1 MKELL
6 SVSVGVIR
14 QKHGLYLL
22 SLRNK
27 DRSFSGLWEFPGGK
41 IEPGESAVQALT
53 RELYEEVGI
62 KVSAEPIPL
71 INFKYEY
78 SDFIVDM
85 HVYRL
90 EEWEGSPISR
100 EGQQLMW
107 VTLEELLSSK
117 MPAANQS
124 IKLALRLPN
133 TSLITPDFD
142 GDELSYLNQLEVC
155 LSNGVKLV
163 QLRMPGSSQVCVARI
178 AREALG
184 LCRNHMATLLINN
197 EPSLVR
203 ELHADGLH
211 LPSYILKGLSERPI
225 SEQSLLSTS
234 CHNKSEVA
242 HANKIGVDFGYISPI
257 KKPFSHDSS
266 STLGW
271 EAAAELASLA
281 TFPVFAL
288 GGLNKG
294 DTKRAGKLG
303 FQGVSMVT
311 ALWRE

>member
-1 MKELL
+1 MKELV
-6 SVSVGVIR
+6 SVSVGVIG
-14 QKHGLYLL
+14 QKHGSYLL

-27 DRSFSGLWEFPGGK
+27 PRSFSGLWEFPGGK
-41 IEPGESAVQALT
+41 IETGESGVEALT

-62 KVSAEPIPL
+62 KVSVEAIPL

-78 SDFIVDM
+78 SDFIVEM

-90 EEWEGSPISR
+90 EEWEGSPISC

-107 VTLEELLSSK
+107 VTLEELLSTK
-117 MPAANQS
+117 MPDANDA
-124 IKLALRLPN
+124 IKSALRLPK
-133 TSLITPDFD
+133 TCLITPDFE
-142 GDELSYLNQLEVC
+142 GDELSYLNQLQVC

-178 AREALG
+178 AREALA

-197 EPSLVR
+197 EPSLVD

-211 LPSYILKGLSERPI
+211 LPSYILKDLSERPI

-242 HANKIGVDFGYISPI
+242 HANKVGVDFGYICPI
-257 KKPFSHDSS
+257 NKPFSHDSPS
-266 STLGW
+266 ILGW

-281 TFPVFAL
+281 NFPVFAL
-288 GGLNKG
+288 GGLKKG
-294 DTKRAGKLG
+294 DTEHAGNLG

>member
-1 MKELL
+1 MKELV
-6 SVSVGVIR
+6 SVSVGVIG
-14 QKHGLYLL
+14 QKHGSYLL

-27 DRSFSGLWEFPGGK
+27 PRSFSGLWEFPGGK
-41 IEPGESAVQALT
+41 IETGESGVEALT

-62 KVSAEPIPL
+62 KVSVEPIPL

-78 SDFIVDM
+78 SDFIVEM

-90 EEWEGSPISR
+90 EEWEGSPISC

-107 VTLEELLSSK
+107 VTLEELLSTK
-117 MPAANQS
+117 MPDANDA
-124 IKLALRLPN
+124 IKSALRLPK
-133 TSLITPDFD
+133 TCLITPDFE
-142 GDELSYLNQLEVC
+142 GDELSYLNQLQVC

-178 AREALG
+178 AREALA

-197 EPSLVR
+197 EPSLVD

-211 LPSYILKGLSERPI
+211 LPSYILKDLSERPI

-242 HANKIGVDFGYISPI
+242 HANKVGVDFGYICPI
-257 KKPFSHDSS
+257 NKPFSHDSPS
-266 STLGW
+266 ILGW

-281 TFPVFAL
+281 NFPVFAL
-288 GGLNKG
+288 GGLKKG
-294 DTKRAGKLG
+294 DTEHAGNLG